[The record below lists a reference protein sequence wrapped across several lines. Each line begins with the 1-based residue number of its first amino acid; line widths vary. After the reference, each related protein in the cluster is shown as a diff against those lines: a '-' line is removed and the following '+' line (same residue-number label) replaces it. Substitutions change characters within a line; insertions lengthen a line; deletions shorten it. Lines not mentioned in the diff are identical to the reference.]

1 MTADSTK
8 VKSEDYTFD
17 TQSIQK
23 DTSLKNRFYSFFGAY
38 GNVICMMAGVG
49 ILSLPYT
56 LSKGGWTSLIF
67 IYISG
72 AIAAYNGVLLI
83 ECLYANPQK
92 KLKTF
97 PEVGYAV
104 FWEMGTIFIMLIGI
118 NVAELTINT
127 SAALN
132 LKLWT
137 LIAGLI
143 VATPLVTSRTVK
155 EITFLGALGAISTI
169 LVIFVVLGLGLGD
182 LPNQQDIAHNDVVWR
197 GLPVALATIS
207 FSFGGN
213 NVYPHIESGMTHPK
227 QWKWVMISA
236 ISTVCIAYTIICVAG
251 YYVYGTKLHA
261 HVLTNLPESGWRIAS
276 YVFITLHI
284 LFTAPIVLCSACIEF
299 EKIFLNQTVEMK
311 STWGMWTQRAV
322 LRLVVLT
329 AVTCMAIFVP
339 DFGDFMSLIGAIG
352 GLMVS
357 FILPPLFHL
366 KLFGW
371 RNRSIFTY
379 IWIFLIFAVGI
390 FGAIMGT
397 IDAVISLNK
406 FFNSPEI

>member
-1 MTADSTK
+1 
-8 VKSEDYTFD
+8 
-17 TQSIQK
+17 
-23 DTSLKNRFYSFFGAY
+23 
-38 GNVICMMAGVG
+38 MMAGVG
-49 ILSLPYT
+49 ILSLPHT
-56 LSKGGWTSLIF
+56 LSQGGWTSLIF

-97 PEVGYAV
+97 PEVGFAAFGKWGSFLVQFFHYLV
-104 FWEMGTIFIMLIGI
+104 LLGVSTIFIMLIGI
-118 NVAELTINT
+118 NVAELAANS
-127 SAALN
+127 SAALD

-143 VATPLVTSRTVK
+143 VATPLVISRTVK

-182 LPNQQDIAHNDVVWR
+182 LPNQHNVIHSDVVWR
-197 GLPVALATIS
+197 GLPAALATIS

-227 QWKWVMISA
+227 QWRWVMISA

-251 YYVYGTKLHA
+251 YYVYGAKLNA
-261 HVLTNLPESGWRIAS
+261 HVLVNLPESGWRTAS

-311 STWGMWTQRAV
+311 STWGMWIQRAG
-322 LRLVVLT
+322 LRLVVLA

-371 RNRSIFTY
+371 RNRSILTY

-406 FFNSPEI
+406 FFNSPEV